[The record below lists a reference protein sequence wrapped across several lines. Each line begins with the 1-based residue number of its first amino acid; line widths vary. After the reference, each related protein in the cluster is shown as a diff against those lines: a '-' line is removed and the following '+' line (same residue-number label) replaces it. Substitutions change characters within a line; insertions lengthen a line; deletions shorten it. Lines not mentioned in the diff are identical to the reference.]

1 VRPWFDSLPVA
12 PGAYRWYYVDF
23 SSPELSAVAIFML
36 GSPFSARYV
45 PRAGNVLAAR
55 FASVNLAVYRSTRRL
70 AWVFSEFDAAHASA
84 DGLRIGNSSLRWEDG
99 RGEVEID
106 ERSVLFGRRV
116 QARIRFFHAPLP
128 VTPFPL
134 PGASRHLWQPIAPR
148 AEAILEFDGQA
159 MTGRVYH
166 DTNVGE
172 IPLTGSIAGWS
183 WSRTHGAELTSI
195 RYATDLGE
203 LHVRTDG
210 RRLMSRWQ
218 GAVSEGTQGTRWG
231 LRLPKEVPG
240 GSPKL
245 LESSPFYARFC
256 AEDGDL
262 QTLGEVTRFEALR
275 KPWNRWMARSRL
287 RVEGRG

>member
-1 VRPWFDSLPVA
+1 MRPWFDSLPVT

-23 SSPELSAVAIFML
+23 CGPGLSAVAIFML

-45 PRAGNVLAAR
+45 PRAGNVPAAR
-55 FASVNLAVYRSTRRL
+55 FASVNLAVYRNGRRL
-70 AWVFSEFDAAHASA
+70 AWVFSEFDAAQASA
-84 DGLRIGNSSLRWEDG
+84 DSLRIGGSSLRWEDG

-116 QARIRFFHAPLP
+116 QARIRFAHAPLP

-134 PGASRHLWQPIAPR
+134 PGQTQHLWQPIAPR
-148 AEAILEFDGQA
+148 AEATLAFDGQV

-172 IPLTGSIAGWS
+172 VPLAGSMAGWS
-183 WSRTHGAELTSI
+183 WSRTHGAELTTI
-195 RYATDLGE
+195 RYATDHGV

-210 RRLMSRWQ
+210 QRLMSRWQ
-218 GAVSEGTQGTRWG
+218 ETVAEDTQGTRWG

-240 GSPKL
+240 GAPRL

-256 AEDGDL
+256 AEAGEF
-262 QTLGEVTRFEALR
+262 QTVGEVTRFEALR